1 MTESGSAIPAAVFDA
16 IRAQRAAGK
25 RVVFTNGCFD
35 LLHPG
40 HVAGL
45 RAARALGDMLVV
57 GLNSDRSVR
66 ELKGRGRPVLPAAAR
81 AELLREL
88 RSVDHVV
95 VFDASAPIE
104 LVRELRPDV
113 YAKGADWRD
122 RPTAEAEL
130 VREQGGTLVFIDMV
144 SDYSTSA
151 IIESIRAIPLSDGEP
166 PDAD

>member
-1 MTESGSAIPAAVFDA
+1 VTDSAGAIPTAVLED
-16 IRAQRAAGK
+16 IRVHRAAGK

-40 HVAGL
+40 HIAGL
-45 RAARALGDMLVV
+45 RAARALGDLLIV

-66 ELKGRGRPVLPAAAR
+66 ELKGRGRPVLSEAAR
-81 AELLREL
+81 TELLREL

-122 RPTAEAEL
+122 RPTTESEI
-130 VREQGGTLVFIDMV
+130 VRQQGGELAFIDLV
-144 SDYSTSA
+144 SDYSTTA
-151 IIESIRAIPLSDGEP
+151 IIESIRAVPLSDGET